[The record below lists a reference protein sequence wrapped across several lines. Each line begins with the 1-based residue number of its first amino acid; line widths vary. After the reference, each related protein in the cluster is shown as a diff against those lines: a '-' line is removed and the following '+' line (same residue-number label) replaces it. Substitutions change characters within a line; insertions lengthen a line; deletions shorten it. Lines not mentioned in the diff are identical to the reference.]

1 MRKIFVAVVFLI
13 LLSTNANAA
22 DFKHSW
28 EWEIL
33 AVPPSSGWDSEP
45 GHSIS
50 NALAWCE
57 REIAA
62 SGSGVGGHDIKFTR
76 LVLLSDDQNLRSLS
90 LNITPRVL
98 AVMSFQNYDGDRILI
113 ERLAGREVPLFLA
126 GGENVLIEQGGRPL
140 ANIFALDLFR
150 DYRCSAFAEYA
161 KKIFAGGKDIR
172 MALAASRF
180 TVNQEREAKICYD
193 ILDKNGFM
201 PMPFWTDASVRD
213 TFNMMSEEIESQENN
228 PGIMISF
235 LGSMGS
241 REVWRNFMRLNTK
254 WQLWN
259 CSAPEN
265 AYLSC
270 RGMVLADQNIKL
282 NEVGG
287 FENLKRQIWNTRALA
302 IMDNVY
308 AGRAVALVEWLKR
321 GVNSLPQPVNTIPRG
336 ALLRS
341 LEHVRDIPFGNQTL
355 NINPIL
361 HRPERRNIYLVEVR
375 NKMYRLLD
383 TLNIAGMKFT
393 NVY

>member
-140 ANIFALDLFR
+140 ANIFALDLF
-150 DYRCSAFAEYA
+150 C
-161 KKIFAGGKDIR
+161 G
-172 MALAASRF
+172 
-180 TVNQEREAKICYD
+180 IC
-193 ILDKNGFM
+193 
-201 PMPFWTDASVRD
+201 
-213 TFNMMSEEIESQENN
+213 
-228 PGIMISF
+228 
-235 LGSMGS
+235 
-241 REVWRNFMRLNTK
+241 
-254 WQLWN
+254 
-259 CSAPEN
+259 
-265 AYLSC
+265 
-270 RGMVLADQNIKL
+270 
-282 NEVGG
+282 
-287 FENLKRQIWNTRALA
+287 
-302 IMDNVY
+302 
-308 AGRAVALVEWLKR
+308 
-321 GVNSLPQPVNTIPRG
+321 
-336 ALLRS
+336 
-341 LEHVRDIPFGNQTL
+341 
-355 NINPIL
+355 
-361 HRPERRNIYLVEVR
+361 
-375 NKMYRLLD
+375 
-383 TLNIAGMKFT
+383 
-393 NVY
+393 